1 MRIPRHPEQCSLFK
15 PAAPATPTTETR
27 VSVPPSA
34 AAFALEAD
42 VAASKAKPKGKRGAS
57 LDASERE
64 AEAMRKANDWTGARG
79 RHLVALY
86 AWLHREVYGVDVA
99 ELRDDRAMLTAA
111 VAAANRMLE
120 RDFGGE
126 AERGVDFL
134 RWTWKREA
142 RAEKRRRD
150 EHAEGRRITW
160 RLQFAAR
167 HLLVDYRVDLV
178 RGRAGR

>member
-1 MRIPRHPEQCSLFK
+1 M
-15 PAAPATPTTETR
+15 
-27 VSVPPSA
+27 
-34 AAFALEAD
+34 
-42 VAASKAKPKGKRGAS
+42 
-57 LDASERE
+57 
-64 AEAMRKANDWTGARG
+64 
-79 RHLVALY
+79 ALY
-86 AWLHREVYGVDVA
+86 AWLHREVYGVDAA
-99 ELRDDRAMLTAA
+99 ELCDRAMLTAA

-126 AERGVDFL
+126 AERAVDFL

-142 RAEKRRRD
+142 RFEKKRRDDR
-150 EHAEGRRITW
+150 AEGRRITW